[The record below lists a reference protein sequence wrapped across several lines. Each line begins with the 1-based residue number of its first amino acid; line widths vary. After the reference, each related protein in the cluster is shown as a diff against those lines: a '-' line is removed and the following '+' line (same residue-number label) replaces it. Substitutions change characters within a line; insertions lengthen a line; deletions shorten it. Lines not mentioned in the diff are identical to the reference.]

1 MQMNIKVAFVVILS
15 LLSQFTQAQDSATAD
30 QYSKQASAA
39 WRNGNAQEAIR
50 LYTLAINA
58 DPTHGYY
65 SRARAD
71 VYKSIKE
78 YNLAIADYNSAIS
91 TETYTPYKVD
101 YFQEIAKLYWYMDK
115 SSLAIFNCSNAID
128 IAKSYGNIDRIV
140 ESYKLRAIIKNS
152 IGDDVG
158 YEADIASIGNCN
170 ITDEQDYG
178 ARAQVYR
185 DLGLYQKA
193 IDDYTM
199 AISAVVGKEPQSYV
213 EQQQENYYLQRAYTK
228 SDKGDYEGAIADFTS
243 SIQLKPNGYKY
254 WGRATAYEKAEQ
266 YHNAIDDD
274 TKAMSYYQ
282 DDSDR
287 GSLST
292 LYCNRGWHKKGAKDY
307 TGAIE
312 DLNTAIQINSNN
324 GLAYWNKGLTY
335 EAMTWRNDA
344 VACYTQAMKY
354 YQDDTQNLA
363 ILYNNIGVN
372 SSGQDALTNFSK
384 AIELN
389 PKYYMAYWN
398 RANAYKLQGQYPQA
412 VDDYSAT
419 ISMTKFE
426 PTKIKVLKSR
436 AETKTLMGD
445 YAGAVNDY
453 TQSIDIKPSASSY
466 YYRGKIQSVYMN
478 KSAEAR
484 PDFEKTLSMI
494 DNKSLLY
501 PFCLYFLGDRENAVA
516 SMKALINT
524 EFTPQFGYYNLACLH
539 SLMGNEKEAFVC
551 LDSALHNGYK
561 NYDGLKTDEDFINIK
576 YKPAFKSLM
585 AKYKILYD
593 IKIENLATLI
603 KQEVRAEFGK
613 WQEKGE
619 FETNQQYVERMKT
632 REAKVTELTTKATDR
647 YKKIH
652 MEEVKGKGFTLDK
665 YDAESQTFKM
675 TSTESGDVAIVSVP
689 LAEAP
694 SFKENQAKLKI
705 SKQNYIIQNNNWTLS
720 YMEVQNPVNGKIY
733 KFDITKQANY
743 DPRSKFVLNYADIRV
758 DVPNEEVKIAQ
769 QTSSQSDKK
778 IVLGRPEIDTNIP
791 VSNIQ
796 KTNTYCLIIGN
807 EDYSSFQTGLSTE
820 VNVDYAANDAKIFK
834 EYCNKTLG
842 IPDKQIKLLVNATAG
857 QMNQGIAW
865 INNLT
870 KIDNG
875 NAEVIFYY
883 SGHGLPDEQT
893 KEAYLIPVDIS
904 GSNVTQGIKL
914 NDVYAKLNEF
924 PAKKVTVFLDACFSG
939 GARNQG
945 LIAMKGVK
953 VRPKENLVNG
963 NMVVFSSSTGE
974 ESSGVY
980 REMQHGYMTYF
991 LIKKLQETKG
1001 DINYK
1006 DFANYII
1013 ESVKKETAL
1022 NGKIQTPQLNY
1033 SPSVDGIWDGW
1044 KVK

>member
-15 LLSQFTQAQDSATAD
+15 LLLSHYSQAQDRAAAE

-58 DPTHGYY
+58 DPTRGYY
-65 SRARAD
+65 RSRAE

-78 YNLAIADYNSAIS
+78 YSLAIADHNSAIS
-91 TETYTPYKVD
+91 VETYTPYKVQH
-101 YFQEIAKLYWYMDK
+101 YQEIAKLYWYMDK
-115 SSLAIFNCSNAID
+115 SSLAIFNCSKAID
-128 IAKSYGNIDRIV
+128 LAKSYGNIDDIV
-140 ESYKLRAIIKNS
+140 ESYKLSAIIKNS
-152 IGDDVG
+152 IGDKAG
-158 YEADIASIGNCN
+158 FEADVASIGNCN

-199 AISAVVGKEPQSYV
+199 AISAVVSKEPQEYV
-213 EQQQENYYLQRAYTK
+213 VQQQESYYLYRAYAK
-228 SDKGDYEGAIADFTS
+228 FEMENYEGAIADYTS
-243 SIQLKPNGYKY
+243 SIQLKPVGWKFTS
-254 WGRATAYEKAEQ
+254 RADAYEKAGQ
-266 YHNAIDDD
+266 YQKAIDDD
-274 TKAMSYYQ
+274 TKAMTYFQ
-282 DDSDR
+282 DENFKGNLAAAYNS
-287 GSLST
+287 
-292 LYCNRGWHKKGAKDY
+292 RGWHKKCAKDF
-307 TGAIE
+307 TGAI
-312 DLNTAIQINSNN
+312 DDYNTALQINPDN
-324 GLAYWNKGLTY
+324 GLAYWNMGLTY
-335 EAMTWRNDA
+335 EAMARKSDA
-344 VACYTQAMKY
+344 AACYTQAMKY
-354 YQDDTQNLA
+354 YQDDANNLA
-363 ILYNNIGVN
+363 ILYRNRALC
-372 SSGQDALTNFSK
+372 SSAEDAIKDYSK
-384 AIELN
+384 AIEIN
-389 PKYYMAYWN
+389 PNYTGAYWS
-398 RANAYKLQGQYPQA
+398 RGDTYKWLGRYPEA
-412 VDDYSAT
+412 INDYTAAFSLSTSESSKAT
-419 ISMTKFE
+419 ILYNRGQV
-426 PTKIKVLKSR
+426 KV
-436 AETKTLMGD
+436 LMGD
-445 YAGAVNDY
+445 YAGAVSDY
-453 TQSIDIKPSASSY
+453 TQSIEVKPTTSSY
-466 YYRGKIQSVYMN
+466 YYRGKVQFIYMN
-478 KSAEAR
+478 KSAEAK

-494 DNKSLLY
+494 DSKSVY
-501 PFCLYFLGDRENAVA
+501 YSFCLYFLGDRENAIA
-516 SMKALINT
+516 SMKALVDT
-524 EFTPQFGYYNLACLH
+524 GLDPKYDYYNLACLH

-551 LDSALHNGYK
+551 IDSALHNGYK
-561 NYDGLKTDEDFINIK
+561 DYHGLKTDEDFINIK
-576 YKPAFKSLM
+576 YKPAFKSLL
-585 AKYKILYD
+585 AKYKIPYD
-593 IKIENLATLI
+593 IKIENLTTLI

-619 FETNQQYVERMKT
+619 FETNQQYMDRMKT
-632 REAKVTELTTKATDR
+632 REAKVTELTNKATER
-647 YKKIH
+647 YRKIH
-652 MEEVKGKGFTLDK
+652 MEEVKGNGFTLDK
-665 YDAESQTFKM
+665 YDAESQAFKM
-675 TSTESGDVAIVSVP
+675 TSTIGDVAIVNVP

-694 SFKENQAKLKI
+694 SFKENQGKLKM
-705 SKQNYIIQNNNWTLS
+705 SKQNYIIQNNAWVLS

-733 KFDITKQANY
+733 KYDITKQASY
-743 DPRSKFVLNYADIRV
+743 DPRSKFVLNYADIKV

-769 QTSSQSDKK
+769 QTYNQSDKK

-791 VSNIQ
+791 VSSVQ
-796 KTNTYCLIIGN
+796 KANTYCLIIGN
-807 EDYSSFQTGLSTE
+807 EDYSSFQAGLSTE
-820 VNVDYAANDAKIFK
+820 VNVDYAANDAKVFK
-834 EYCNKTLG
+834 EYCTKTLG
-842 IPDKQIKLLVNATAG
+842 IPEKQIKLLVNATAG

-980 REMQHGYMTYF
+980 RDMQHGYMTYF
-991 LIKKLQETKG
+991 LLKKLQETKG

-1044 KVK
+1044 MIK

>member
-1 MQMNIKVAFVVILS
+1 MNIKAVFVAIL
-15 LLSQFTQAQDSATAD
+15 LLLTQFAQAQDRATAD
-30 QYSKQASAA
+30 QYSKQAYAA
-39 WRNGNAQEAIR
+39 RRNGNAQEAIR
-50 LYTLAINA
+50 LFTLAINA
-58 DPTHGYY
+58 DPTRANY
-65 SRARAD
+65 SSARAE
-71 VYKSIKE
+71 VYTSIKE
-78 YNLAIADYNSAIS
+78 YNLAIADYNSAVS
-91 TETYTPYKVD
+91 VETYTPYKVE
-101 YFQEIAKLYWYMDK
+101 YYQEIAKLYWYMDK
-115 SSLAIFNCSNAID
+115 SSLAIFNCTTAID
-128 IAKSYGNIDRIV
+128 LAKSYGKIDGIV
-140 ESYKLRAIIKNS
+140 ESYRLRAVIKND
-152 IGDDVG
+152 IGDKAG

-170 ITDEQDYG
+170 ITDEQDYR
-178 ARAQVYR
+178 ARAQVYK

-199 AISAVVGKEPQSYV
+199 AISAVVGKKPQSYV
-213 EQQQENYYLQRAYTK
+213 EQEQASYYLQRAYIK
-228 SDKGDYEGAIADFTS
+228 SDMGNYEGAIADFTS
-243 SIQLKPNGYKY
+243 SIQIAQKGYTY
-254 WGRATAYEKAEQ
+254 WARASAYEKAGQ
-266 YHNAIDDD
+266 YQKAIDDD

-282 DDSDR
+282 DDSDK

-292 LYCNRGWHKKGAKDY
+292 LYSNRGWHKKCAKDF
-307 TGAIE
+307 TGAIA
-312 DLNTAIQINSNN
+312 DFNMALSIYPN
-324 GLAYWNKGLTY
+324 GSAYWNMGLTY
-335 EAMTWRNDA
+335 EAMRQKKEAA
-344 VACYTQAMKY
+344 VCYTEAMKY
-354 YQDDTQNLA
+354 YQDDAINLA
-363 ILYNNIGVN
+363 ILYSNRALV
-372 SSGQDALTNFSK
+372 SSGEDAIKDFSK

-389 PKYYMAYWN
+389 PKYATAYGN
-398 RANAYKLQGQYPQA
+398 RADMYKWLGKYPEAISDYGAAFSLSTSESTKANILNNRGQ
-412 VDDYSAT
+412 V
-419 ISMTKFE
+419 
-426 PTKIKVLKSR
+426 KV
-436 AETKTLMGD
+436 LMGD
-445 YAGAVNDY
+445 YSGAVNDF
-453 TQSIDIKPSASSY
+453 TQSIEIRPAATSY
-466 YYRGKIQSVYMN
+466 YNRGKVQSIYMN
-478 KSAEAR
+478 KSAEAK
-484 PDFEKTLSMI
+484 PDFEKTLSMVN
-494 DNKSLLY
+494 NKSIYY

-516 SMKALINT
+516 SMKALVNT
-524 EFTPQFGYYNLACLH
+524 EYTPQFGYYNLACLH

-585 AKYKILYD
+585 AKYKIPYD
-593 IKIENLATLI
+593 IKIDNLATLI
-603 KQEVRAEFGK
+603 KQEVRVEFGK

-619 FETNQQYVERMKT
+619 FETNQQYMDRMKT
-632 REAKVTELTTKATDR
+632 REAKVTELTNKATEQ

-652 MEEVKGKGFTLDK
+652 MEEVKGKGFTLEK
-665 YDAESQTFKM
+665 YDAESQAFKM
-675 TSTESGDVAIVSVP
+675 TSTLGDVAIVNVP

-694 SFKENQAKLKI
+694 SFKDNQEKLKI
-705 SKQNYIIQNNNWTLS
+705 SKQNYIIQNNAWVLS
-720 YMEVQNPVNGKIY
+720 YMEVQNPTNGKIY
-733 KFDITKQANY
+733 KYDITKQANY
-743 DPRSKFVLNYADIRV
+743 DPRSKFVLNYADIKV
-758 DVPNEEVKIAQ
+758 DVPNEEIKIAQ
-769 QTSSQSDKK
+769 QTSSQSNKK

-807 EDYSSFQTGLSTE
+807 EDYSSFQAGLSTE
-820 VNVDYAANDAKIFK
+820 VNVDFAANDAKIFK
-834 EYCNKTLG
+834 EYCTKTLG
-842 IPDKQIKLLVNATAG
+842 IPEKQIKLLVNATAG

-953 VRPKENLVNG
+953 VRPKENLVKG

-991 LIKKLQETKG
+991 LLKKLQETKG
-1001 DINYK
+1001 DINFK
-1006 DFANYII
+1006 DFAEYII

-1022 NGKIQTPQLNY
+1022 SGKIQTPQLNY
-1033 SPSVDGIWDGW
+1033 SPSVEGSWDGW
-1044 KVK
+1044 KLK

>member
-1 MQMNIKVAFVVILS
+1 MQMNIKVAFVVLLS
-15 LLSQFTQAQDSATAD
+15 LLLSSYSQAQDRAAAE

-58 DPTHGYY
+58 DPTRGYY
-65 SRARAD
+65 STARAD

-78 YNLAIADYNSAIS
+78 YSLAIADYNSAIS
-91 TETYTPYKVD
+91 VETYTPYKVQ
-101 YFQEIAKLYWYMDK
+101 YYQEIAKLYWYMEK
-115 SSLAIFNCSNAID
+115 SSLAIFNCSKAID
-128 IAKSYGNIDRIV
+128 LAKSNGRIDGIV
-140 ESYKLRAIIKNS
+140 ESYKLSAIIKNS
-152 IGDDVG
+152 IGDKVG
-158 YEADIASIGNCN
+158 CEADLASIDNCN
-170 ITDEQDYG
+170 ITDEQDYS
-178 ARAQVYR
+178 ARAQVYK

-193 IDDYTM
+193 INDYTM
-199 AISAVVGKEPQSYV
+199 AISTVVGKKPQEYV
-213 EQQQENYYLQRAYTK
+213 VQQQEGYYLQRAYVK
-228 SDKGDYEGAIADFTS
+228 SDMGDYEGAIADYTS
-243 SIQLKPNGYKY
+243 SIQLKPDGWKFT
-254 WGRATAYEKAEQ
+254 GRANAYEKAGQ
-266 YHNAIDDD
+266 YQKAIDDD
-274 TKAMSYYQ
+274 TKAMTYFQ
-282 DDSDR
+282 DENTKGNLAAAYNS
-287 GSLST
+287 
-292 LYCNRGWHKKGAKDY
+292 RGWHKKYLKDF
-307 TGAIE
+307 TGAL
-312 DLNTAIQINSNN
+312 DDYKTALQIYPDN
-324 GLAYWNKGLTY
+324 GSVYWNMGLTY
-335 EAMTWRNDA
+335 EAMARKSDA
-344 VACYTQAMKY
+344 AACYTQAMKY
-354 YQDDTQNLA
+354 YQDDANNLA
-363 ILYNNIGVN
+363 ILYRNRALC
-372 SSGQDALTNFSK
+372 SSAEDAIKDYSK
-384 AIELN
+384 AIEIN
-389 PKYYMAYWN
+389 PNYTGAYWN
-398 RANAYKLQGQYPQA
+398 RGDTYKLMGKYPEA
-412 VDDYSAT
+412 INDYTTAFSLSTSESSKAT
-419 ISMTKFE
+419 ILYNRGQV
-426 PTKIKVLKSR
+426 KV
-436 AETKTLMGD
+436 LMGD

-453 TQSIDIKPSASSY
+453 TQSIGVKPTTSSY
-466 YYRGKIQSVYMN
+466 YYRGKVQFIYMN
-478 KSAEAR
+478 KSAEAK
-484 PDFEKTLSMI
+484 PDFEKTLSLI
-494 DNKSLLY
+494 DSKSMYY
-501 PFCLYFLGDRENAVA
+501 PFCLYFLGDRENAIA

-576 YKPAFKSLM
+576 YKPAFKSLL
-585 AKYKILYD
+585 AKYKIPYD
-593 IKIENLATLI
+593 IKIENLTTLI

-619 FETNQQYVERMKT
+619 FETNQQYMDRMKT
-632 REAKVTELTTKATDR
+632 REAKVAELTNKATER
-647 YKKIH
+647 YRKIH
-652 MEEVKGKGFTLDK
+652 MEEVKGNGFTLDK
-665 YDAESQTFKM
+665 YDAESQAFKM
-675 TSTESGDVAIVSVP
+675 KSTIGDVAIVNVP

-694 SFKENQAKLKI
+694 SFKENQGKLKV
-705 SKQNYIIQNNNWTLS
+705 SKQNYIIQNNTWVLS

-733 KFDITKQANY
+733 KYDITKQANY
-743 DPRSKFVLNYADIRV
+743 DPRSKFVLNYADIKV

-769 QTSSQSDKK
+769 QTSSQSNKK

-796 KTNTYCLIIGN
+796 KSNTYCLIIGN
-807 EDYSSFQTGLSTE
+807 EDYSSFQAGLSTE
-820 VNVDYAANDAKIFK
+820 VNVDYAANDAKVFK
-834 EYCNKTLG
+834 DYCTKTLG
-842 IPDKQIKLLVNATAG
+842 IPEKQIKLLVNATAG

-953 VRPKENLVNG
+953 VRPKENLVKG

-991 LIKKLQETKG
+991 LLKKLQETKG
-1001 DINYK
+1001 DINFK
-1006 DFANYII
+1006 DFAEYII

-1022 NGKIQTPQLNY
+1022 SGKIQTPQLNY
-1033 SPSVDGIWDGW
+1033 SPSVEGTWDGW
-1044 KVK
+1044 KLK

>member
-1 MQMNIKVAFVVILS
+1 MNIKVIFVVILS
-15 LLSQFTQAQDSATAD
+15 LLLSLFTQAQDKSAAE
-30 QYSKQASAA
+30 QYSKQASAV

-58 DPTHGYY
+58 DPTRGYY

-78 YNLAIADYNSAIS
+78 YSLAIADYNSAIS
-91 TETYTPYKVD
+91 VETYTPYKIQ
-101 YFQEIAKLYWYMDK
+101 YFQEIAKLYWYMEK
-115 SSLAIFNCSNAID
+115 SSLAIFNCTNAID
-128 IAKSYGNIDRIV
+128 LAKSYNYIEDLV
-140 ESYKLRAIIKNS
+140 ESYKLRAIIKND
-152 IGDDVG
+152 IGDKAG
-158 YEADIASIGNCN
+158 SEADIANIGNCN
-170 ITDEQDYG
+170 ITDERDYSS
-178 ARAQVYR
+178 RAKVYK
-185 DLGLYQKA
+185 DLGLFQKA

-199 AISAVVGKEPQSYV
+199 AISTVVSKKPQEYV
-213 EQQQENYYLQRAYTK
+213 EQQQGYYYSERASAK
-228 SDKGDYEGAIADFTS
+228 FNMGDYEGAVSDYTS
-243 SIQLKPNGYKY
+243 SIELKPDGWKFENRGI
-254 WGRATAYEKAEQ
+254 AYEKLGL
-266 YHNAIDDD
+266 YHKAIDDD
-274 TKAMSYYQ
+274 TKAITYFQ
-282 DDSDR
+282 DDER
-287 GSLST
+287 YKGNLSSN
-292 LYCNRGWHKKGAKDY
+292 YNNRGWHKKCSKDF
-307 TGAIE
+307 TGAIA
-312 DLNTAIQINSNN
+312 DFNMALSIYPYGSV
-324 GLAYWNKGLTY
+324 YWNMGLTY
-335 EAMTWRNDA
+335 EAMGQKKEAA
-344 VACYTQAMKY
+344 VCYTEAMKY
-354 YQDDTQNLA
+354 YQDDANNLA
-363 ILYNNIGVN
+363 ILYSNRALV
-372 SSGQDALTNFSK
+372 SSDEDAIKDFSK

-389 PKYYMAYWN
+389 PKYALAYGN
-398 RANAYKLQGQYPQA
+398 RADRYRWIGKYPEA
-412 VDDYSAT
+412 ISDYSAAFSLAT
-419 ISMTKFE
+419 SESTMANMLFNRGQV
-426 PTKIKVLKSR
+426 KVLM
-436 AETKTLMGD
+436 AD
-445 YAGAVNDY
+445 YSGAVSDF
-453 TQSIDIKPSASSY
+453 TQSIEAKPAAISY
-466 YYRGKIQSVYMN
+466 YFRGKVQSIYMN
-478 KSAEAR
+478 KSAEAK
-484 PDFEKTLSMI
+484 PDFEKTLSMVN
-494 DNKSLLY
+494 NKSLYY
-501 PFCLYFLGDRENAVA
+501 PFCLYFLGDRENAVT

-524 EFTPQFGYYNLACLH
+524 EYTPQLGYFNLACLH
-539 SLMGNEKEAFVC
+539 SLMGNEKEAFAC
-551 LDSALHNGYK
+551 LDSALHKGYK
-561 NYDGLKTDEDFINIK
+561 NYDVLKTNEDFINIK

-585 AKYKILYD
+585 AKYKIPYD
-593 IKIENLATLI
+593 IKIENLTTLI

-619 FETNQQYVERMKT
+619 FETNQQYMDRMKT
-632 REAKVTELTTKATDR
+632 REAKVTELTNKATEQYR
-647 YKKIH
+647 KIH
-652 MEEVKGKGFTLDK
+652 MEEVKGNGFTLDK
-665 YDAESQTFKM
+665 YDAESQAFKM
-675 TSTESGDVAIVSVP
+675 TSTIGDVAIVNVP

-705 SKQNYIIQNNNWTLS
+705 SKQNYIIQNSNWTLS

-733 KFDITKQANY
+733 KYDITKQANY
-743 DPRSKFVLNYADIRV
+743 DPRSKFVLNYADIKV

-796 KTNTYCLIIGN
+796 KANTYCLIIGN
-807 EDYSSFQTGLSTE
+807 EDYSSFQAGLSNE
-820 VNVDYAANDAKIFK
+820 VNVDYAANDAKVFK
-834 EYCNKTLG
+834 EYCTKTLG
-842 IPDKQIKLLVNATAG
+842 IPEKQIKLLVNATAG

-953 VRPKENLVNG
+953 VRPKENLVKG

-991 LIKKLQETKG
+991 LLKKLQETKG
-1001 DINYK
+1001 DISFK
-1006 DFANYII
+1006 DFAEYII

-1022 NGKIQTPQLNY
+1022 SGKIQTPQLNY
-1033 SPSVDGIWDGW
+1033 SPSVEGSWDSW
-1044 KVK
+1044 KLK